1 MFTGISEE
9 MGKILSFK
17 KINDHV
23 QIEVQASIVLED
35 TKLGDS
41 IMTDGVCLTV
51 TEITDKTYK
60 ADLMNESLKMTKF
73 DRSIVNKN
81 VNLERALRL
90 SDRLDGHI
98 VQGHVDGVGKIIN
111 ININKNV
118 YTISASPE
126 ICSLI
131 VKKGSVALD
140 GISLTVS
147 DDKITSIEVS
157 LIPETIERTNFKY
170 KKIGDEINIETD
182 IINRFIQKSMANK
195 KEERLDKNFLLENG
209 F

>member
-9 MGKILSFK
+9 MGKVISFK

-81 VNLERALRL
+81 VNLE
-90 SDRLDGHI
+90 S
-98 VQGHVDGVGKIIN
+98 
-111 ININKNV
+111 
-118 YTISASPE
+118 
-126 ICSLI
+126 
-131 VKKGSVALD
+131 
-140 GISLTVS
+140 
-147 DDKITSIEVS
+147 
-157 LIPETIERTNFKY
+157 F
-170 KKIGDEINIETD
+170 
-182 IINRFIQKSMANK
+182 
-195 KEERLDKNFLLENG
+195 
-209 F
+209 